1 MSSRYS
7 IIQYVPNPIADER
20 INIGIVAFN
29 DQLVRTKFVQSW
41 KRVRCFAISDG
52 DLDYLQEFKNKINK
66 LASLGLLFADST
78 EDKSQNL
85 ERLNKISRSWG
96 NSVQFTEPRG
106 SLEDPDTL
114 LKDIFQDLLIEPS
127 TANAPVFR
135 DRQGA
140 VKVARGKI
148 RKVLEGF
155 GKEAKEYYKKDHKLK
170 GNHGDNKF
178 DVAVANGK
186 TFLAA
191 QGISFEVQTP
201 EQTISSTSWIISDVK
216 KLQPNTPLGVIMLP
230 PIEESPYF
238 DQTKKA
244 YKDCQSRFRS
254 LGADVIEEKDVE
266 SWTHDRLGK
275 DFAALVSHS

>member
-29 DQLVRTKFVQSW
+29 DQLVKTKFVKSW
-41 KRVRCFAISDG
+41 KRVRCFASNDSDI
-52 DLDYLQEFKNKINK
+52 DYLQEFKNNINK
-66 LASLGLLFADST
+66 LASLGLLFSDSV
-78 EDKSQNL
+78 EDKGQNL
-85 ERLNKISRSWG
+85 ERLNKISHSWG
-96 NSVQFTEPRG
+96 NTIQFTEPRG

-114 LKDIFQDLLIEPS
+114 LKDIFEDLLIEPY

-140 VKVARGKI
+140 VKVVRGKI

-155 GKEAKEYYKKDHKLK
+155 GKEAKELYKKDYKLK
-170 GNHGDNKF
+170 GDLSDNKF

-201 EQTISSTSWIISDVK
+201 EQTIASTSWIISDVR
-216 KLQPNTPLGVIMLP
+216 KLQPKTPLGVIMLP
-230 PIEESPYF
+230 PKEESPYF
-238 DQTKKA
+238 EQAKKA
-244 YKDCQSRFRS
+244 YEDCQTRFRN
-254 LGADVIEEKDVE
+254 LGADTVAEKDIE

-275 DFAALVSHS
+275 DFAALVCQ

>member
-1 MSSRYS
+1 MSSKYS

-29 DQLVRTKFVQSW
+29 DQLVRTKFVKSW
-41 KRVRCFAISDG
+41 KRVRCFATNDSDI
-52 DLDYLQEFKNKINK
+52 DYLQEFKDNLNK
-66 LASLGLLFADST
+66 LASLGLLFSDAI

-96 NSVQFTEPRG
+96 NSIQFTEPKG
-106 SLEDPDTL
+106 SLEDPDKL
-114 LKDIFQDLLIEPS
+114 LKDIFQDLLIEP
-127 TANAPVFR
+127 AIIKPVNFR
-135 DRQGA
+135 DRQAA
-140 VKVARGKI
+140 VQVARRKI
-148 RKVLEGF
+148 KKVLEDF
-155 GKEAKEYYKKDHKLK
+155 GKEAKEYYKKNHKLK

-201 EQTISSTSWIISDVK
+201 EQNISSTSWRISDVK

-230 PIEESPYF
+230 PKEESPYF
-238 DQTKKA
+238 DQAKKA
-244 YKDCQSRFRS
+244 YKDCEERFRS
-254 LGADVIEEKDVE
+254 LGADTVEEKDVE
-266 SWTHDRLGK
+266 SWTRDRLGE
-275 DFAALVSHS
+275 DFALLVSQS